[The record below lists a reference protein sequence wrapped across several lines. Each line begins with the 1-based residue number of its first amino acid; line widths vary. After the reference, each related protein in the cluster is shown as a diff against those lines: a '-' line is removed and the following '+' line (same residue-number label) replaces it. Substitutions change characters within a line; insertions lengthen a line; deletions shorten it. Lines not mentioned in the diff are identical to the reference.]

1 MLMLR
6 KAEISI
12 EFIIFIGIL
21 LIFSVFFIGI
31 IGANTT
37 DINESTVFAN
47 AQQIS
52 DSIANEIN
60 LATRIKGYYREFYL
74 PEKLINGDEYSITI
88 NTNVRLVIVAWS
100 EKNVMSN
107 LVTDQISGSAIP
119 GKNNRIRNEG
129 GLIIIE
135 S

>member
-1 MLMLR
+1 MLTLR

-31 IGANTT
+31 IGANTN

-100 EKNVMSN
+100 EKNVISN
-107 LVTDQISGSAIP
+107 LVTDQISGSATA

>member
-1 MLMLR
+1 MLTSR

-12 EFIIFIGIL
+12 EFIVFIGIL

-31 IGANTT
+31 IGANTR
-37 DINESTVFAN
+37 DINESTVFVS
-47 AQQIS
+47 AQAIS
-52 DSIANEIN
+52 DNVANEIN

-74 PEKLINGDEYSITI
+74 PEKLVNDESYSIEI
-88 NTNVRLVIVAWS
+88 NKDFRLVIVKWNN
-100 EKNVMSN
+100 KNVMSN
-107 LVTDQISGSAIP
+107 IETENILGTVNHGT
-119 GKNNRIRNEG
+119 NRIRNEG